1 VLEKIKKNEKR
12 VEICVFAFTTIGTA
26 LFWILGYLL
35 FIANANIGNV
45 LGIPLMFFSALGFT
59 MWLVA
64 IPIVSPTFSFE
75 FLGLDPWQLHT
86 SACLIVLS
94 ASVAMSVLEQSN
106 FFFAISF
113 FCIISLIMDLLI
125 WWVEKNGSF

>member
-1 VLEKIKKNEKR
+1 VLEKIKENEKR
-12 VEICVFAFTTIGTA
+12 VEICVFAFTTTGTA
-26 LFWILGYLL
+26 LFCILGYLL
-35 FIANANIGNV
+35 YIANIHIGNA
-45 LGIPLMFFSALGFT
+45 LGIPLAFFSALGFII
-59 MWLVA
+59 WAVA

-94 ASVAMSVLEQSN
+94 MSVAMSVLEQSN

-113 FCIISLIMDLLI
+113 LCIISLIMDLLI
-125 WWVEKNGSF
+125 RWVEKNGRF